1 MRASVSVLVRVPYS
15 PPRRSGRG
23 GTSGLRIFSHQGRG
37 LHFPDQPSARLL
49 APGARLRGLW
59 AWGRLNSTF
68 QFPALIKK
76 KEAKRRP
83 SLPAHGPSQTH
94 HHRCLLWRNR
104 LKPPPL
110 PRGPPTRA
118 WSQAMSAHVAAGGG
132 DLRPSLRARA
142 SGKQIAPHE
151 GSKQSSRPGRG
162 PSQRSRRRGWQPC
175 MYLPCG
181 PLPTLQ
187 AKKSRIKSVK
197 AALLVP
203 RPSRVGEEQRGFGTF
218 RNR

>member
-1 MRASVSVLVRVPYS
+1 MGVGRYVTGCTPLTARNGFSGQTKATRPQRSGCSPRPRPPFARVGPVRASVSVLVRVPYS

-23 GTSGLRIFSHQGRG
+23 GTPRLRIFSHQGRG

-49 APGARLRGLW
+49 PPGARLRGLW
-59 AWGRLNSTF
+59 AWGRLNLTF

-76 KEAKRRP
+76 KKKKKAKRRP

-142 SGKQIAPHE
+142 SGSSGKQIAPHDL
-151 GSKQSSRPGRG
+151 KILNILFQ
-162 PSQRSRRRGWQPC
+162 
-175 MYLPCG
+175 
-181 PLPTLQ
+181 
-187 AKKSRIKSVK
+187 
-197 AALLVP
+197 
-203 RPSRVGEEQRGFGTF
+203 
-218 RNR
+218 

>member
-1 MRASVSVLVRVPYS
+1 M
-15 PPRRSGRG
+15 
-23 GTSGLRIFSHQGRG
+23 
-37 LHFPDQPSARLL
+37 
-49 APGARLRGLW
+49 
-59 AWGRLNSTF
+59 
-68 QFPALIKK
+68 
-76 KEAKRRP
+76 
-83 SLPAHGPSQTH
+83 PAHGPSQTH

-118 WSQAMSAHVAAGGG
+118 WSQAMSPPVAAGGG

-142 SGKQIAPHE
+142 SCKQIAPHE

-162 PSQRSRRRGWQPC
+162 PGQRSRLRGWLPP
-175 MYLPCG
+175 MYLSCG

-187 AKKSRIKSVK
+187 ARKSRIKSVK

-203 RPSRVGEEQRGFGTF
+203 RPSKVGEEQRGFGTF
-218 RNR
+218 RNWLSPRRGEGVNP

>member
-1 MRASVSVLVRVPYS
+1 M
-15 PPRRSGRG
+15 
-23 GTSGLRIFSHQGRG
+23 
-37 LHFPDQPSARLL
+37 
-49 APGARLRGLW
+49 
-59 AWGRLNSTF
+59 
-68 QFPALIKK
+68 
-76 KEAKRRP
+76 
-83 SLPAHGPSQTH
+83 PAHGPSQIH
-94 HHRCLLWRNR
+94 PHRCLLWRNR

-118 WSQAMSAHVAAGGG
+118 WSQAISAHVAAGGG

-142 SGKQIAPHE
+142 SCKQIAPHE
-151 GSKQSSRPGRG
+151 GSKQASRPGRG

-218 RNR
+218 RNRLSPRRGKGVRGVPRGPLTCLYALRAHSL

>member
-1 MRASVSVLVRVPYS
+1 M
-15 PPRRSGRG
+15 
-23 GTSGLRIFSHQGRG
+23 
-37 LHFPDQPSARLL
+37 
-49 APGARLRGLW
+49 
-59 AWGRLNSTF
+59 
-68 QFPALIKK
+68 
-76 KEAKRRP
+76 
-83 SLPAHGPSQTH
+83 PAHGPSQIH
-94 HHRCLLWRNR
+94 HHRGLLWRNR

-142 SGKQIAPHE
+142 SCKQIAPHE
-151 GSKQSSRPGRG
+151 GSKQASRPGRG

-187 AKKSRIKSVK
+187 ARKSRIKSVK
-197 AALLVP
+197 SALLVP

-218 RNR
+218 RNRLSPRGGKGVRGVPRGPLTYLYALRAHSL

>member
-1 MRASVSVLVRVPYS
+1 MGVGSAEFDFSIPGPY
-15 PPRRSGRG
+15 
-23 GTSGLRIFSHQGRG
+23 
-37 LHFPDQPSARLL
+37 
-49 APGARLRGLW
+49 
-59 AWGRLNSTF
+59 
-68 QFPALIKK
+68 KK
-76 KEAKRRP
+76 KQNGGRRCR
-83 SLPAHGPSQTH
+83 AHGPSQTH

-118 WSQAMSAHVAAGGG
+118 WSQAMSPPVAAGGG

-142 SGKQIAPHE
+142 SCKQIAPHE
-151 GSKQSSRPGRG
+151 GSKQASRPGRG
-162 PSQRSRRRGWQPC
+162 PSQRSRRRGWQPS

-197 AALLVP
+197 SALSVP
-203 RPSRVGEEQRGFGTF
+203 RPSKVGEVRGAGRGFDTF
-218 RNR
+218 RNRLSPRGGKGVNLDTSRPAPSA